1 MSDLNRLLLAEK
13 YRPKTIDECILP
25 EATKRDIK
33 NAIASGDIPNLVL
46 YGGPGSGKTSL
57 CYAIAN
63 ETNSEILYI
72 NASMERSI
80 DVIRNQVMTFSST
93 ISLTGSNKI
102 VLFDESDGLTT
113 IAQNSIKSVTEQF
126 AGVRFFFTSNHVNKI
141 IEPIKSRCV
150 NINFKID
157 PSEKPK
163 IAAKF
168 FKRVTEI
175 LDNECIEY
183 EKPVVAELVNKYFP
197 DFRRTLNEI
206 QRCAA
211 GGKIDAGVL
220 IDRKKESI
228 ESLVAS
234 MKQKNFTEVRKW
246 VAQNSDIDPQVLFK
260 DLYVSSTDLLEPQC
274 IPQVVLILS
283 DYSFKSTHSV
293 DSEILM
299 TAALV
304 ELMVACTWK

>member
-1 MSDLNRLLLAEK
+1 MSELNQLILAEK
-13 YRPKTIDECILP
+13 YRPKTIDDCILP

-33 NAIASGDIPNLVL
+33 NAIAAGDIPNLVL
-46 YGGPGSGKTSL
+46 YGGAGSGKTSL

-72 NASMERSI
+72 NASLERSI
-80 DVIRNQVMTFSST
+80 DVIRNQVMSFSST
-93 ISLTGSNKI
+93 VSLTDSRKI
-102 VLFDESDGLTT
+102 VLIDESDGLTT
-113 IAQNSIKSVTEQF
+113 IAQNSLKGVTEQF
-126 AGVRFFFTSNHVNKI
+126 TNVRFFFTSNHINKI
-141 IEPIKSRCV
+141 IDPIKSRCV

-157 PSEKPK
+157 QAEKPK

-168 FKRVTEI
+168 FKRVTQI
-175 LDNECIEY
+175 LDNEGIEY

-220 IDRKKESI
+220 INRNKESLDGLF
-228 ESLVAS
+228 SS

-246 VAQNSDIDPQVLFK
+246 VGQNSDIDPQVLFK
-260 DLYVSSTDLLEPQC
+260 DIYDNSTELLQPQC
-274 IPQVVLILS
+274 VPQVVLILS

-293 DSEILM
+293 DPEILM

-304 ELMVACTWK
+304 ELMVACVWK

>member
-1 MSDLNRLLLAEK
+1 MS
-13 YRPKTIDECILP
+13 
-25 EATKRDIK
+25 
-33 NAIASGDIPNLVL
+33 
-46 YGGPGSGKTSL
+46 
-57 CYAIAN
+57 
-63 ETNSEILYI
+63 
-72 NASMERSI
+72 
-80 DVIRNQVMTFSST
+80 FSST
-93 ISLTGSNKI
+93 VSLTDSRKI
-102 VLFDESDGLTT
+102 VLIDESDGLTT
-113 IAQNSIKSVTEQF
+113 IAQNSLKGVTEQF
-126 AGVRFFFTSNHVNKI
+126 TNVRFFFTSNHINKI
-141 IEPIKSRCV
+141 IDPIKSRCV

-157 PSEKPK
+157 QAEKPK

-168 FKRVTEI
+168 FKRVTQI
-175 LDNECIEY
+175 LDNEGIEY

-220 IDRKKESI
+220 INRNKESLDGLF
-228 ESLVAS
+228 SS

-246 VAQNSDIDPQVLFK
+246 VGQNSDIDPQVLFK
-260 DLYVSSTDLLEPQC
+260 DIYDNSTELLQPQC

-293 DSEILM
+293 DPEILM

-304 ELMVACTWK
+304 ELMVACVWK